1 MTSMQEVSW
10 EELLG
15 ETPPLGCRGQGGRAG
30 LFFELGARLQAPL
43 LQWRPRLA
51 APGSQADSHSGKGGR
66 SAACL
71 VEALEF

>member
-15 ETPPLGCRGQGGRAG
+15 ETPPLGCRGRGGRAG

-43 LQWRPRLA
+43 LQWRQRLA
-51 APGSQADSHSGKGGR
+51 APGSRRTHTRGR
-66 SAACL
+66 VGDPRPA
-71 VEALEF
+71 